1 MATMTEL
8 SSTEEKNKYSQDTQV
23 DEKLILRKAPSL
35 CSTRYGIAFLAHLC
49 NFTIMAQNVIMNISM
64 VTMVNSTGHQSQF
77 NNSTEGPPVDS
88 FGGPNNA
95 PKSLPAGKAPVYDW
109 SPQIQGIIFGSIN
122 YGMLLTLVPGGYLAG
137 RVGTKRVLG
146 FSLFGSSI
154 LSLFTPLAADLG
166 LVFLIATR
174 LLQGLTQGSVF
185 GGQFAL
191 WERWGPPHERSR
203 LCSFALSGMIM
214 GAFMAIL
221 LGGVISQALGWPFVF
236 YIFGGIG
243 CVCCL
248 LWFVLVYDD
257 PVSHPWI
264 NVTEKEYIISS
275 LAQQVSSSKQ
285 SLPIKAVVR
294 SLPFW
299 SICFCSFSH
308 LWLINIFI
316 VYTPTYI
323 SSVFHVNIRDN
334 GFLSA
339 LPFIVA
345 WVIGVL
351 GGHLADFL
359 LTKNFRIV
367 TVRKIATVLGIL
379 PPSAFLVALPY
390 LTSSYITTMTLLTL
404 ACGLSSLC
412 QTGVYINALDIAP
425 RYSSFLTGAA
435 RGFAQIAA
443 VLAPTVSGFL
453 LSQDSE
459 FGWRNVFLLMFAINL
474 LGLLIYLIFGEGD
487 VQDWAK
493 ERKLTRL

>member
-95 PKSLPAGKAPVYDW
+95 PKSLPEG
-109 SPQIQGIIFGSIN
+109 
-122 YGMLLTLVPGGYLAG
+122 
-137 RVGTKRVLG
+137 
-146 FSLFGSSI
+146 
-154 LSLFTPLAADLG
+154 
-166 LVFLIATR
+166 
-174 LLQGLTQGSVF
+174 GSVF

-214 GAFMAIL
+214 GAFTAIL

>member
-95 PKSLPAGKAPVYDW
+95 PKSLPAG
-109 SPQIQGIIFGSIN
+109 
-122 YGMLLTLVPGGYLAG
+122 
-137 RVGTKRVLG
+137 
-146 FSLFGSSI
+146 
-154 LSLFTPLAADLG
+154 
-166 LVFLIATR
+166 
-174 LLQGLTQGSVF
+174 GSVF

-214 GAFMAIL
+214 GAFTAIL

>member
-1 MATMTEL
+1 MLYNAKIFQCL
-8 SSTEEKNKYSQDTQV
+8 
-23 DEKLILRKAPSL
+23 PSL

-77 NNSTEGPPVDS
+77 NNSTEGPP
-88 FGGPNNA
+88 
-95 PKSLPAGKAPVYDW
+95 KAPVYDW

-214 GAFMAIL
+214 GAFTAIL

-236 YIFGGIG
+236 YIFGIG

-425 RYSSFLTGAA
+425 R
-435 RGFAQIAA
+435 GFAQIAA
-443 VLAPTVSGFL
+443 VLVLCP
-453 LSQDSE
+453 QDSE